1 MEGQRTT
8 GGERGGG
15 ADGDLSLRE
24 AAAALG
30 VHYMTAYRH
39 VRTGRLPARQVR
51 GEWRVRTQDLE
62 QVMRPAAPRPAT
74 PGRRQGAAARRRLVD
89 RLLAGDEPGAW
100 GVLEAA
106 VVGGLEPVGV
116 HLELLAPAMAD
127 VGDGWAS
134 GAVTVDEEHRA
145 TAVALRLVGR
155 LGPRFARPGRKRG
168 TVLLAAAPGDHHS
181 LPVAIAADVV
191 RAARFAVVDL
201 GGAVPPESLARSAA
215 GLDQL
220 VAVGICAS
228 VSGDAGVGDA
238 VAAVRSAV
246 PGIPV
251 FAGGVGL
258 DAPAAAAAGADGFG
272 ADATALVALVDRG
285 E

>member
-1 MEGQRTT
+1 MEGQRTAAD
-8 GGERGGG
+8 GRRGGG
-15 ADGDLSLRE
+15 AGDLSLRE

-51 GEWRVRTQDLE
+51 GEWRVRTRDLE
-62 QVMRPAAPRPAT
+62 QVLRPAGPRSAT
-74 PGRRQGAAARRRLVD
+74 PRLGHRVAARRRLVD

-155 LGPRFARPGRKRG
+155 LGPRFARRGRKRG

-191 RAARFAVVDL
+191 RSARFAVVDL

-215 GLDQL
+215 AVDQL

-228 VSGDAGVGDA
+228 VSGDPGVGDA
-238 VAAVRSAV
+238 AAAVRSAV
-246 PGIPV
+246 PGTPV

-258 DAPAAAAAGADGFG
+258 DAAAAAAAGADGFG
-272 ADATALVALVDRG
+272 ADAMALVALIERR